1 MIFAQFL
8 FDLFILVIIF
18 LKRENILIPSYESVR
33 IMNNMQFIGLEIFFF
48 CFVSAGCVS
57 RSELG
62 LPDSWDRVDG

>member
-33 IMNNMQFIGLEIFFF
+33 IMNNMQFIGLEIFFLF
-48 CFVSAGCVS
+48 CFSGMCQQI
-57 RSELG
+57 
-62 LPDSWDRVDG
+62 RVGPSG

>member
-1 MIFAQFL
+1 MNFVQFL

-48 CFVSAGCVS
+48 LFCFSGMCQQI
-57 RSELG
+57 
-62 LPDSWDRVDG
+62 RVGPSG

>member
-33 IMNNMQFIGLEIFFF
+33 IMNIMQFIGLEIFFVLF
-48 CFVSAGCVS
+48 QRDVSAD
-57 RSELG
+57 
-62 LPDSWDRVDG
+62 PSWAFRIVGTE

>member
-48 CFVSAGCVS
+48 VLFQRDVSAD
-57 RSELG
+57 
-62 LPDSWDRVDG
+62 PSWAFRIVGTE

>member
-33 IMNNMQFIGLEIFFF
+33 IMNIMQFIGLEIFFVLF
-48 CFVSAGCVS
+48 QRDVSAD
-57 RSELG
+57 L
-62 LPDSWDRVDG
+62 SWAFRIVGTE